1 MFRVGLVFCL
11 FLAACSGPAN
21 GPGRGA
27 GSSASNAGQLG
38 TSKSS
43 AADNA
48 SGIAAATGGTKT
60 KAVGLRPSYSACV
73 EHADAVIPAT
83 QACIEEETGYQEA
96 RLHDVLD
103 ALKRARPDQVAATQ
117 YAQSAWQADT
127 DSKCAWDAATEG
139 QQQRIEANMCSLE
152 AISKR
157 ADELSR

>member
-1 MFRVGLVFCL
+1 MIRVGLVFFL

-21 GPGRGA
+21 GPGRGT
-27 GSSASNAGQLG
+27 GSSTLHAGHLG
-38 TSKSS
+38 ASKSPV
-43 AADNA
+43 AANA
-48 SGIAAATGGTKT
+48 SGTAGAKT
-60 KAVGLRPSYSACV
+60 KAVGLRPRYSACI